1 MNSHR
6 LTYLIFIVLF
16 VTPAIT
22 FASSMVMIPEGPFT
36 MGQGKQPP
44 HGPERRLFLK
54 SFLIDQSE
62 ITNEEFK
69 EQFPSHHFRKGA
81 DQHPITKVTW
91 YQAKEYCEKVGG
103 RLPTDPEWEKA
114 ARGDRGSVYPWGDR
128 KPKKHPHPF
137 YSGVVK
143 KNVGSSKTDISS
155 YGIHDMAGSVWEWT
169 DDAQG
174 SLKIIRGGLWNH
186 HPDFEYSKAFEKAT
200 IPPGER
206 LSFLGFRC
214 VRSME

>member
-1 MNSHR
+1 MNLHR
-6 LTYLIFIVLF
+6 LASWIVIVLLGM
-16 VTPAIT
+16 PAIA

-36 MGQGKQPP
+36 MGQGKRPP

-62 ITNEEFK
+62 VTNEEFK
-69 EQFPSHHFRKGA
+69 AQFPNYRFRKGA
-81 DQHPITKVTW
+81 AQHPRTKVTW
-91 YQAKEYCEKVGG
+91 HQAKQYCEIVGG
-103 RLPTDPEWEKA
+103 RLPTEPEWEKA
-114 ARGDRGSVYPWGDR
+114 ARGESGFIYPWGDY
-128 KPKKHPHPF
+128 KPKKRPHPF

-143 KNVGSSKTDISS
+143 KNVGSNKQDVST

-174 SLKIIRGGLWNH
+174 QLKIIRGGLWNKH
-186 HPDFEYSKAFEKAT
+186 LDFEYSKAFEKAT

>member
-1 MNSHR
+1 
-6 LTYLIFIVLF
+6 
-16 VTPAIT
+16 
-22 FASSMVMIPEGPFT
+22 
-36 MGQGKQPP
+36 MGQGIQPP

-62 ITNEEFK
+62 VTNEEYK

-91 YQAKEYCEKVGG
+91 YQAKQYCEKVGG
-103 RLPTDPEWEKA
+103 RLPTEPEWEKA
-114 ARGDRGSVYPWGDR
+114 ARGERGSVYPWGDH
-128 KPKKHPHPF
+128 KPKKRPHPF

-143 KNVGSSKTDISS
+143 KNVGSNKTDVSS
-155 YGIHDMAGSVWEWT
+155 YGIRDMAGSVWEWT
-169 DDAQG
+169 DDPKG
-174 SLKIIRGGLWNH
+174 PLKIIRGGLWNQH
-186 HPDFEYSKAFEKAT
+186 LDFEYSKAFEKAT

-214 VRSME
+214 VHSME

>member
-1 MNSHR
+1 M
-6 LTYLIFIVLF
+6 VLLA
-16 VTPAIT
+16 TPAIA
-22 FASSMVMIPEGPFT
+22 FASSMVMVPEGPFT
-36 MGQGKQPP
+36 MGKGKRPP

-62 ITNEEFK
+62 VTHEEFK
-69 EQFPSHHFRKGA
+69 AQFPNYSFRKGVA
-81 DQHPITKVTW
+81 QHPITKVTW
-91 YQAKEYCEKVGG
+91 YQAKEYCKKVEG
-103 RLPTDPEWEKA
+103 RLPTEPEWEKA
-114 ARGDRGSVYPWGDR
+114 ARGESGSIYPWGDR
-128 KPKKHPHPF
+128 KPKKRPHPF

-143 KNVGSSKTDISS
+143 KNVGSNKQDVSA
-155 YGIHDMAGSVWEWT
+155 YGVHDMAGSVWEWT

-174 SLKIIRGGLWNH
+174 PLKIIRGGLWNLH
-186 HPDFEYSKAFEKAT
+186 LDFEYSKTFEKAT